1 MQRSRGDEL
10 LLGEWACL
18 GILAVNSSH
27 GFAIAAR
34 LSPKGDVGRV
44 WAMSRALTYRA
55 LDQLTHRGLIHA
67 LGEEPGIAGG
77 NRTIL
82 APTRQGRAM
91 LRSWLTTPTEHLR
104 DLRSELLLK
113 LVLTEIA
120 GVDPQQLLAAQR
132 DQVAHISAV
141 LDDQL
146 DRSQPERDVVT
157 LWRSESARGAL
168 RFLDRLIDDA

>member
-18 GILAVNSSH
+18 GILVLKPSH
-27 GFAIAAR
+27 GFALAAR

-55 LDQLTHRGLIHA
+55 LDQLTNRELIA
-67 LGEEPGIAGG
+67 AVGEEPGIAGG

-82 APTRQGRAM
+82 APTRRGRAM
-91 LRSWLTTPTEHLR
+91 LRAWLKTPTEHLR

-113 LVLTEIA
+113 LVLAEIG
-120 GVDPQQLLAAQR
+120 GVDSQPLLVAQR
-132 DQVAHISAV
+132 EQVARISAV
-141 LDDQL
+141 LDGQL
-146 DRSQPERDVVT
+146 DRSQPESDVVT

-168 RFLDRLIDDA
+168 RFLDRLIIDA